1 MLNININSSMIKKI
15 NAKYE
20 INLLLE
26 RIFSD
31 FLCFSLRAIPA
42 NKIIR
47 NMIKNALYN
56 SLAIGIIK
64 LQLCIFMLLLL
75 LLQVELFKKY
85 KEVKEANNN
94 MIIEIMVLKNTL
106 SSSLSPFSSKVYII
120 RYVTPKLITD
130 A

>member
-20 INLLLE
+20 TNLLLE
-26 RIFSD
+26 KIFSD
-31 FLCFSLRAIPA
+31 FLCCSLRAIPA

-47 NMIKNALYN
+47 NMIKNTPYN
-56 SLAIGIIK
+56 SLVIGIMK

-75 LLQVELFKKY
+75 LLQMELFKKS

-106 SSSLSPFSSKVYII
+106 SSSMSPFSSKVYII
-120 RYVTPKLITD
+120 RYVAPKLITD